1 VGTSLK
7 KYNLRGEEVGT
18 VQVSDVLSEARA
30 HSQLVKDYIVALR
43 ANARAWTACTKTR
56 SEMSHSTKKPHPQK
70 GGGRSR
76 QGSLVAPQ
84 YRGGG
89 RVFGPKPKPE
99 FHVQVNQKERRSAIR
114 ALIADK
120 IRNGSMIVVDSLSMD
135 APKSA
140 AVRKFLNGRGCTRRV
155 LMLGEGS
162 YMELGGEGLKIQLSI
177 GSDAHETVKK
187 SVRNLHQVEFSLVR
201 DVDGYAVA
209 LANNIVVSEAALSEL
224 EQWLAGEGAKEG

>member
-18 VQVSDVLSEARA
+18 VEVSDFLSEARA
-30 HSQLVKDYIVALR
+30 NSQLVKDYIVALR
-43 ANARAWTACTKTR
+43 ANARQWSACTKTR

-89 RVFGPKPKPE
+89 RVFGPKPKPD
-99 FHVQVNQKERRSAIR
+99 FYVRVNQKERRAAIR
-114 ALIADK
+114 ALIAEK
-120 IRNGSMIVVDSLSMD
+120 IRTGSIIVVDSLSMD
-135 APKSA
+135 APKTA
-140 AVRKFLNGRGCTRRV
+140 AVRKFLNGRGCARRV

-162 YMELGGEGLKIQLSI
+162 YMQLGGEGLKIQLSI
-177 GSDAHETVKK
+177 GSEGHEAVKM
-187 SVRNLHQVEFSLVR
+187 SVRNLERVEFSLVR

-209 LANNIVVSEAALSEL
+209 LANNIVVSEAALGEL
-224 EQWLAGEGAKEG
+224 EQWLVGEGA

>member
-1 VGTSLK
+1 MPGSSRWGIDVGTSLK
-7 KYNLRGEEVGT
+7 KYNLRGEEIGAVA
-18 VQVSDVLSEARA
+18 VSDLFSEAKA

-43 ANARAWTACTKTR
+43 ANARQWTACTKTR

-89 RVFGPKPKPE
+89 RVFGPKPKPD
-99 FHVQVNQKERRSAIR
+99 FHLRVNQKERRAAIK

-120 IRNGSMIVVDSLSMD
+120 IKDGRVVVVDSLLMD

-140 AVRKFLNGRGCTRRV
+140 EVRKFLTSCGCTRRV
-155 LMLGEGS
+155 LVLGEAAPAS
-162 YMELGGEGLKIQLSI
+162 HESI
-177 GSDAHETVKK
+177 KK
-187 SVRNLHQVEFSLVR
+187 SVRNLYRVEFSLVR

-209 LANNIVVSEAALSEL
+209 LANNVVLSEAALGEL
-224 EQWLAGEGAKEG
+224 EQWLG